1 MAGAGLTQNYLTTLA
16 NDTPVD
22 STSLKT
28 LLESVTTRINNI
40 TERLNDPKVDDIDR
54 GQLEQERK
62 ELQTAQKE
70 INDSLDGITEYST
83 KALGSALATAS
94 NMQSVKKNRMITNNV
109 ISEESQHIMDAIGDL
124 KDKRNNRVRMAEI
137 NTYYSLKYK
146 GYGNVAKLGTF
157 LMLIILALS
166 IMKKSG
172 ILPNGI
178 YNLLVA
184 LIIVVGGAILLY
196 RVYDLYTRDN
206 MSFQEKSWSFD
217 PNSKVSGSVTNQNGR
232 HKPDT
237 KDVPDGSN
245 NCDTTTNTKSN
256 TTSKSKSQSERDPSG
271 FSSLTRFLEIQ

>member
-1 MAGAGLTQNYLTTLA
+1 MAGAELTQNYLTTLA

-22 STSLKT
+22 SSSLKT
-28 LLESVTTRINNI
+28 LLESVTTRINDI
-40 TERLNDPKVDDIDR
+40 TERLNDPNVNDIER
-54 GQLEQERK
+54 GQLEKEQA
-62 ELQTAQKE
+62 ELQSRQKE
-70 INDSLDGITEYST
+70 ISDALDGITEYST

-94 NMQSVKKNRMITNNV
+94 NMQSVKKNRMITNDV
-109 ISEESQHIMDAIGDL
+109 ITEESQHINNAIGDL
-124 KDKRNNRVRMAEI
+124 QDRRNNKVRMAEI

-157 LMLIILALS
+157 LMLIVLALS
-166 IMKKSG
+166 ILKKSG
-172 ILPNGI
+172 ILPGGV

-184 LIIVVGGAILLY
+184 IIIVVGGIFLLY

-217 PNSKVSGSVTNQNGR
+217 PISKVSGGVTNENGR

-245 NCDTTTNTKSN
+245 NCDTP
-256 TTSKSKSQSERDPSG
+256 SEPEG
-271 FSSLTRFLEIQ
+271 FSSLSRYG

>member
-1 MAGAGLTQNYLTTLA
+1 MAGAELTQNYLTTLA

-40 TERLNDPKVDDIDR
+40 TERLNDPNVNDIER
-54 GQLEQERK
+54 GQLEQERE
-62 ELQTAQKE
+62 ELQTTQKE

-94 NMQSVKKNRMITNNV
+94 NMQSVKKNRMITNDV
-109 ISEESQHIMDAIGDL
+109 ITEESQHISDAIGDL
-124 KDKRNNRVRMAEI
+124 QDRRNNKVRMAEI

-146 GYGNVAKLGTF
+146 GYGSVAKLGTF

-166 IMKKSG
+166 ILKKSG
-172 ILPNGI
+172 ILPGGA
-178 YNLLVA
+178 YNWLVA
-184 LIIVVGGAILLY
+184 IIIVVGGIFIMY

-206 MSFQEKSWSFD
+206 MSFQEKSWSFN
-217 PNSKVSGSVTNQNGR
+217 PNSKVSGGVNNEDGR

-237 KDVPDGSN
+237 TDVPVGSS
-245 NCDTTTNTKSN
+245 NCDTPS
-256 TTSKSKSQSERDPSG
+256 DPEG
-271 FSSLTRFLEIQ
+271 FSALSRYG

>member
-1 MAGAGLTQNYLTTLA
+1 MAGAELTQNYLTTLA

-40 TERLNDPKVDDIDR
+40 TERLNDPKVDDIER
-54 GQLEQERK
+54 GQLEQERE

-94 NMQSVKKNRMITNNV
+94 NMQSVKKNRIITSEV
-109 ISEESQHIMDAIGDL
+109 IAEETQHINDAIGDL

-146 GYGNVAKLGTF
+146 GYGHVAKLGTF

-172 ILPNGI
+172 ILPDGI

-217 PNSKVSGSVTNQNGR
+217 PNSKVSGGVTNQNGR

-237 KDVPDGSN
+237 KDVPDGSSD
-245 NCDTTTNTKSN
+245 CDTS
-256 TTSKSKSQSERDPSG
+256 SKPEPEG
-271 FSSLTRFLEIQ
+271 FSALSRYG